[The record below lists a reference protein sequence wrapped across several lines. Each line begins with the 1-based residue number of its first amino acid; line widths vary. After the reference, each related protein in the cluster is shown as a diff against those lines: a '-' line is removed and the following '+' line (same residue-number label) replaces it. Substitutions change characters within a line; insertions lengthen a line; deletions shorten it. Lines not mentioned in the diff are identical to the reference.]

1 MTLFTP
7 VRARPP
13 RRLTPPHPAC
23 MLLGNCGGRAV
34 KSQSER
40 ESELSKRSAGMELLF
55 EVGLSLSFER
65 DHDRLIEKILIEAK
79 RFCRADGGTIYMVS
93 EDDHLEFAIMRNDT
107 MGTALG
113 GTTGMPLDGMP
124 RIPLKDA
131 DSGEP
136 NARNIAAYAANACQS
151 VNVEDAYEVERFD
164 FSGTKE
170 FDRRN
175 GYRSRSFLTIPMRN
189 NSGRVIGV
197 LQLIN
202 AQDDESGEIIRFDA
216 LAQEIVE
223 ALASQAA
230 VALDNQQLIAAQ
242 RRLLES
248 FIQMIASAIDAKS
261 PYTGGHCERVPILT
275 EMLAGAVCDTKTGPF
290 ADFDLDREEWYE
302 LHIAAWLHDCGK
314 VTTPVHVM
322 DKATKLESIRDGIE
336 TVRARFEAKKREIQ
350 LDHVLAG
357 GAIDDEALTARI
369 EALDDDLA
377 FLETSNIGG
386 EFLDEAAKDR
396 IRRIG
401 AIGWRCGNG
410 VRTMLT
416 DEEIANLCI
425 ERGTLTQEERLVI
438 NGHMVQTVRMLES
451 LPFPRDLKRVP
462 EYAGGHH
469 ETMDGRGY
477 PKGIFAGDMSVP
489 ARCMAIAD
497 VFEALTATD
506 RPYKPG
512 KTLSESMAIM
522 GHMKRGN
529 HLDPD
534 LFDLFVRSR
543 VYRDYAHRYMK
554 SDLVDE
560 VDEEALLAIEP
571 IPFDLPS
578 DEVRQARW
586 RDFREEYK
594 PLERSA
600 LGNFGPS

>member
-1 MTLFTP
+1 
-7 VRARPP
+7 
-13 RRLTPPHPAC
+13 
-23 MLLGNCGGRAV
+23 
-34 KSQSER
+34 
-40 ESELSKRSAGMELLF
+40 MELLF
-55 EVGLSLSFER
+55 EVGLALSSER
-65 DHDRLIEKILIEAK
+65 DHDRLIERILLEAK
-79 RFCRADGGTIYMVS
+79 QFCRADGGTIYLVT

-113 GTTGMPLDGMP
+113 GTTGKPLDGMP
-124 RIPLKDA
+124 RIPLRDPH
-131 DSGEP
+131 SGEP
-136 NARNIAAYAANACQS
+136 NERNVAAYAANSRQS
-151 VNVEDAYEVERFD
+151 VSVEDAYTIDRFD

-175 GYRSRSFLTIPMRN
+175 GYRSQSFLTIPMLN

-202 AQDDESGEIIRFDA
+202 AQDELTGEIVPFGP
-216 LAQEIVE
+216 LVQEVVE

-248 FIQMIASAIDAKS
+248 FIQMLAAAIDAKS

-275 EMLAGAVCDTKTGPF
+275 EMLARAVCDAQEGPY
-290 ADFDLDREEWYE
+290 AEFDLDDEEWYE

-322 DKATKLESIRDGIE
+322 DKSTKLESIRDGME
-336 TVRARFEAKKREIQ
+336 AVRARCEALKRELQ
-350 LDHVLAG
+350 LAHVMAG
-357 GAIDDEALTARI
+357 GALDDAALLAQLA
-369 EALDDDLA
+369 EVDDDLG
-377 FLETSNIGG
+377 FLEVSNVGG
-386 EFLDEAAKDR
+386 EFLDDADKAR

-401 AIGWRCGNG
+401 ARCWQCGG
-410 VRTMLT
+410 ARRPLLSE
-416 DEEIANLCI
+416 DEVANLCV
-425 ERGTLTQEERLVI
+425 ERGTLTQDERLVI
-438 NGHMVQTVRMLES
+438 NGHMVQTVKMLES

-477 PKGIFAGDMSVP
+477 PRGIFAGDMSVP

-512 KTLSESMAIM
+512 KPLSESMAIM
-522 GHMKRGN
+522 GRMKRGN

-534 LFDLFVRSR
+534 LFDLFVRSG
-543 VYRDYAHRYMK
+543 VYRDYARRFMK
-554 SDLVDE
+554 PELIDE
-560 VDEEALLAIEP
+560 VDEAALLAIEP
-571 IPFDLPS
+571 EPFELPPP
-578 DEVRQARW
+578 EVRAERW
-586 RDFREEYK
+586 LDFREEYK
-594 PLERSA
+594 PLERSVIGR
-600 LGNFGPS
+600 LQPD